1 MSTPDVPFADL
12 LDGDFAACCAELYE
26 APAVRWLLD
35 GQLHP
40 GGEQLTLRAAE
51 LAGTGPGSRVLDVAS
66 GAGTTALLL
75 ARELGA
81 EVVGVELGTEAV
93 AQARAAAAQAGL
105 DAAVSFATADA
116 AALPLADASVD
127 AVLCECSLCLFE
139 DKHAAVREMARVLRP
154 GGRIVIA
161 DVTADRGRLPAQLAS
176 AAARVACVADALP
189 VDGCPELMRLAQL
202 DVTSVERHD
211 GALRTMVDR
220 VEARLR
226 AARIMR
232 VPALEPFRSELDA
245 AVELARL
252 AQGAIADG
260 ALGYALTAAVRP
272 S

>member
-1 MSTPDVPFADL
+1 MSTPTVPFADL
-12 LDGDFAACCAELYE
+12 LGDFAACCARLYE

-51 LAGTGPGSRVLDVAS
+51 LAGIGPGSHALDVAS

-81 EVVGVELGTEAV
+81 EVVGVELGAEAV

-105 DAAVSFATADA
+105 DAAVSFVTGDA
-116 AALPLADASVD
+116 AALPLADAGVD

-139 DKHAAVREMARVLRP
+139 DKQATVREMARVLRP

-161 DVTADRGRLPAQLAS
+161 DVTADRGRLPAPLAS
-176 AAARVACVADALP
+176 LAARVACVADALP
-189 VDGCPELMRLAQL
+189 LDGCAQLMRRAGL
-202 DVTSVERHD
+202 DVASVERHD
-211 GALRTMVDR
+211 DALRTMVDR
-220 VEARLR
+220 AEARLR
-226 AARIMR
+226 AARILR
-232 VPALEPFRSELDA
+232 VAALEPYRSELDT

-252 AQGAIADG
+252 AQRAIVDG
-260 ALGYALTAAVRP
+260 ALGYALTAAFRP